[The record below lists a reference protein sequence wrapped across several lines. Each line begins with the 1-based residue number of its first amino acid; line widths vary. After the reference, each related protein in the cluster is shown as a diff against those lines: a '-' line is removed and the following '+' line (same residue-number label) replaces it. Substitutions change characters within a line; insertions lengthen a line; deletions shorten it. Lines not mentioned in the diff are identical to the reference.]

1 MQQPEK
7 IGNVQGKT
15 YVNTVAIRC
24 MIQPSTPGR
33 VVETHGIETTRPHEM
48 LMDRIDSVH
57 VKTGYRGIYNNR
69 VFLIKV
75 APEINDATGIA
86 SHEVAILE
94 EITDADRIH
103 NDSKQD

>member
-7 IGNVQGKT
+7 VGNVQGKV
-15 YVNTVAIRC
+15 YVDTVSIDC
-24 MIQPSTPGR
+24 MIQPMTPGR
-33 VVETHGIETTRPHEM
+33 VIETHGIETTRPHEM
-48 LMDRIDSVH
+48 MMDREDSVH
-57 VKTGYRGIYNNR
+57 VRTGYRGIYNNR
-69 VFLIKV
+69 TFTVRV
-75 APEINDATGIA
+75 APEINDATSA